1 LPKESGLLDS
11 FHFFGLCYN
20 NIVVCFINVYQ
31 GVKALFKLSEI
42 KELIKL
48 VDQTSLQELEI
59 ESEGS
64 RLFIRKPNKTESVV
78 VAAAPAQTAA
88 YAPVVAQAAPQ
99 AAVQAAQSAAA
110 EAKAEADANLH
121 KIVSPMVGTFYSA
134 PSPGAAAY
142 VSKGS
147 DVKEKTIVCII
158 EAMKLMNE
166 IEAEVK
172 GQIVE
177 VLVENGQL
185 VEYGQP
191 LFLVKPE

>member
-1 LPKESGLLDS
+1 M
-11 FHFFGLCYN
+11 
-20 NIVVCFINVYQ
+20 
-31 GVKALFKLSEI
+31 FKLSEI

-59 ESEGS
+59 ENEGS
-64 RLFIRKPNKTESVV
+64 RLLIRKPNKTEQV
-78 VAAAPAQTAA
+78 VAAQPAASL
-88 YAPVVAQAAPQ
+88 VAQQPVPQ
-99 AAVQAAQSAAA
+99 AVVQTSAAVNIPAA
-110 EAKAEADANLH
+110 EAPAAIPSNLH
-121 KIVSPMVGTFYSA
+121 TIVSPMVGTFYEA
-134 PSPGAAAY
+134 PAPGAAPF

-147 DVKEKTIVCII
+147 SVKETTIVCII

>member
-1 LPKESGLLDS
+1 M
-11 FHFFGLCYN
+11 
-20 NIVVCFINVYQ
+20 
-31 GVKALFKLSEI
+31 FKLSEI

-59 ESEGS
+59 ENEGS
-64 RLFIRKPNKTESVV
+64 RLLIRKPNKTEQVV
-78 VAAAPAQTAA
+78 VAAAPAVQA
-88 YAPVVAQAAPQ
+88 YAP
-99 AAVQAAQSAAA
+99 AAVQQTAPAPAASAAPAA
-110 EAKAEADANLH
+110 EKPAAADAGLH
-121 KIVSPMVGTFYSA
+121 TIVSPMVGTFYEA
-134 PSPGAAAY
+134 PSPGAAPF

-147 DVKEKTIVCII
+147 KVKEKTVVCIL

-172 GQIVE
+172 GEIVE

>member
-1 LPKESGLLDS
+1 M
-11 FHFFGLCYN
+11 
-20 NIVVCFINVYQ
+20 
-31 GVKALFKLSEI
+31 FKLSEI

-59 ESEGS
+59 ENEGS
-64 RLFIRKPNKTESVV
+64 RLLIRKPNKTEQVIV
-78 VAAAPAQTAA
+78 TAA
-88 YAPVVAQAAPQ
+88 QPAASLVAQQPVPQ
-99 AAVQAAQSAAA
+99 AVVQTSAAVNIPAAEPPAAAQS
-110 EAKAEADANLH
+110 NLH
-121 KIVSPMVGTFYSA
+121 TIVSPMVGTFYEA
-134 PSPGAAAY
+134 PSPGAASF
-142 VSKGS
+142 VSKGTS
-147 DVKEKTIVCII
+147 VKETTIVCII